1 MANFTNRGLRGL
13 RPKGVAYYEV
23 FETGRKGFGI
33 RVYPSG
39 HKVFIHRYQFEGIT
53 RRLVLGAYPA
63 LSLADAHELHAKQRG
78 LLSQKRDPWEVEEDT
93 RAREEARK
101 EVERLAKQAAEQ
113 EYTVT
118 RLAEEYLERYAK
130 ATKRSWKEDHRML
143 LGSPGGRITKR
154 GSNGRKPVP
163 SVVKLWGERKAR
175 EIMRRDAIKLLD
187 DIVDRGAPIQANRT
201 LACVRR
207 MFNFAVER
215 GILENSPCAGVKAP
229 SSENRRDRVLSED
242 EIRAFWGSLDQ
253 ASMTDPVKLALRF
266 QLVTAQRKGEVIAA
280 TWDQFDLAATIWT
293 IPTEKAKNKMAHRV
307 PLSPLALDL
316 LKQIRACSGDSAYLF
331 PSPTGNRHITP
342 TAVDHAMRNHMN
354 AIRASD
360 RVKAVILGQFTPHDL
375 RRTAASHM
383 TSMGIPRLVV
393 SKILNHAESGVTAVY
408 DRHSYDHDKWEAL
421 GAWGHRLEEIASAP
435 TDTQVTRSSRTFP
448 VWSPRITGS

>member
-1 MANFTNRGLRGL
+1 MANFTNRGLHGL
-13 RPKGVAYYEV
+13 KPKEGAYYEV

-63 LSLADAHELHAKQRG
+63 LCLADAHELHAKQRG
-78 LLSQKRDPWEVEEDT
+78 LLSQKRDPWEVEENA
-93 RAREEARK
+93 RAREEARR
-101 EVERLAKQAAEQ
+101 EVERLAKEAAEQ

-130 ATKRSWKEDHRML
+130 ATKRSWKEDQRML
-143 LGSPGGRITKR
+143 LGSPGGRTTKR
-154 GSNGRKPVP
+154 GRNGRKPVP
-163 SVVKLWGERKAR
+163 SVVKLWGDRKAR

-242 EIRAFWGSLDQ
+242 EIRAFWASLDQ

-266 QLVTAQRKGEVIAA
+266 QLVTAPRKGEVIAA
-280 TWDQFDLAATIWT
+280 TWDQFDLAAAIWT

-307 PLSPLALDL
+307 PLSPLALKV
-316 LKQIRACSGDSAYLF
+316 LKEIRACSGGSAYLF
-331 PSPTGNRHITP
+331 PSPTRNGHITP
-342 TAVDHAMRNHMN
+342 TAVDHATRKHMD
-354 AIRASD
+354 AFRASD
-360 RVKAVILGQFTPHDL
+360 QTKGGILGPFTPHDL

-393 SKILNHAESGVTAVY
+393 SKVLNHAESGVTAVY
-408 DRHSYDHDKWEAL
+408 DRHSYDHDKREGLEAW
-421 GAWGHRLEEIASAP
+421 ARRLEEISNGK
-435 TDTQVTRSSRTFP
+435 TDPQVTKFSQQR
-448 VWSPRITGS
+448 